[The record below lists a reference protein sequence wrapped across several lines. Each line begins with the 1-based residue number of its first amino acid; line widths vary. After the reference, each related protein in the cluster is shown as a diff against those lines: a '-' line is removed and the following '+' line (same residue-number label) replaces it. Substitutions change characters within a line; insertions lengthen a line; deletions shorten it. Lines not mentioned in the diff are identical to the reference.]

1 MPKEQTMAG
10 VLNFNEYVGGP
21 DEVIAEQWFPSN
33 RRTLVYNF
41 NRNIVDWTFE
51 VDFQTVVVDTVTFN
65 RYTGRPN
72 FASSRII
79 GSFAKQEM
87 SDFAGGAY
95 VPTAI
100 NTAVGTVRVTHPNG
114 MYTGGIVP
122 DARANVPIVVVSFT
136 WTDASSPITNISSH
150 RYALLQ
156 AWEPDVTIGDPV
168 DEAGYTAFTL

>member
-1 MPKEQTMAG
+1 MSQPNLLCRKPF
-10 VLNFNEYVGGP
+10 VVGC
-21 DEVIAEQWFPSN
+21 
-33 RRTLVYNF
+33 
-41 NRNIVDWTFE
+41 IVFKRLKRQLKPFITCVFC
-51 VDFQTVVVDTVTFN
+51 
-65 RYTGRPN
+65 
-72 FASSRII
+72 RII

-95 VPTAI
+95 VPTAF